1 MNNLKEE
8 LIEMAEIFD
17 YYNIPEDEQR
27 NIITSGLYFEFNYH
41 DTKRLDCFSAAELLK
56 LCKNIDPEFDANQ
69 MIKDLRNR
77 RDDKYESLVKFY
89 SDLKTKNKT
98 KTLTNK

>member
-1 MNNLKEE
+1 
-8 LIEMAEIFD
+8 
-17 YYNIPEDEQR
+17 
-27 NIITSGLYFEFNYH
+27 
-41 DTKRLDCFSAAELLK
+41 LK